1 MVRKVIICWKII
13 GILIVEIFL
22 YIGGVGGDVDMDLV
36 LVVNGVGEYYVLG
49 ISLVGVLWGWM
60 IQLLNNDE
68 F

>member
-60 IQLLNNDE
+60 I
-68 F
+68 